1 MYLYQNIAKVLNGL
15 RSTRSNPLIL
25 TVIIM
30 LQLSSNASA
39 QTSSLPQCNIFN
51 RNSSNGC
58 VSTVW
63 IDIGWYWGER
73 QKWDHVGWYS
83 GELHNGKPEG
93 NGTYSWGVDGGYYTG
108 EFHDGRMDGKG
119 TRVFA
124 DGTKVVGKFRDGM
137 IIGVATEITPSG
149 VKYTGE
155 FRDNLK
161 NGHGTLKLS
170 NGKKLTGEFENNE
183 YKSNQS
189 ASVIENETSASSDNN
204 AVASRSITAAQDMS
218 ISGSSP
224 MGAVGNQN
232 SEHKEIVPITNERGV
247 YLVPVNL
254 NGILTLNAIVDSGA
268 SDVSIPADIVS
279 TLIRTN
285 TISDQDFIGVQTYIL
300 ADGTKVPSAKF
311 RIHQLKVGKTT
322 LENVDASISSSKAEI
337 LLGQS
342 FFKRFRSWSIDND
355 GGVIIFNK

>member
-1 MYLYQNIAKVLNGL
+1 MKLYQSTAEAVYEL
-15 RSTRSNPLIL
+15 RSYRSRQLIL
-25 TVIIM
+25 IAIILM
-30 LQLSSNASA
+30 HLPSNLSA
-39 QTSSLPQCNIFN
+39 QPSILPQCNIFN
-51 RNSSNGC
+51 RNSSTGC
-58 VSTVW
+58 ISTVW

-124 DGTKVVGKFRDGM
+124 DGTKIVGKFRDGM

-149 VKYTGE
+149 DKYTGE

-161 NGHGTLKLS
+161 NGHGTLKFS
-170 NGKKLTGEFENNE
+170 NGRKLTGEFENNE
-183 YKSNQS
+183 YKSYKS
-189 ASVIENETSASSDNN
+189 ASRGEDESSSSSDNN
-204 AVASRSITAAQDMS
+204 TISSNSVPVSREIPASNPATIASAS
-218 ISGSSP
+218 
-224 MGAVGNQN
+224 NQN
-232 SEHKEIVPITNERGV
+232 SEQKEIVPITNERGV

-285 TISDQDFIGVQTYIL
+285 TISDQDFIGVQTYVL

-355 GGVIIFNK
+355 KGAIIFNK